1 MHAPV
6 KRLNA
11 IKLIA
16 AFEAFK
22 GVVVLL
28 AASGL
33 LAVIHKDL
41 HGIASVIVEHLH
53 LNPASK
59 FPRIFIE
66 AAGHLQDTRLVLLA
80 IGAAAYAS
88 LRLAE
93 AYGLY
98 HGRAWAEVLAA
109 GSGGLYVPFEVL
121 GLLRDPTW
129 HGAAL
134 LVINL
139 VVVAVMVL
147 ALLRRRKPAQRPDQ
161 VHEAT

>member
-1 MHAPV
+1 MLVPV

-11 IKLIA
+11 IQLIA

-33 LAVIHKDL
+33 LTVIHKDL
-41 HGIASVIVEHLH
+41 QGIATVIVEHLH

-59 FPRIFIE
+59 FPHIFIE
-66 AAGHLQDTRLVLLA
+66 AASHLQDTRLVLLA
-80 IGAAAYAS
+80 FGAAAYAS

-109 GSGGLYVPFEVL
+109 GSGALYVPFEVL
-121 GLLRDPTW
+121 GLVRHPTW
-129 HGAAL
+129 HGVAL

-147 ALLRRRKPAQRPDQ
+147 ALLRRRKPMRQADH
-161 VHEAT
+161 VHEAR